1 MFSKNFQ
8 LAVRNA
14 SQALALASFAVGAG
28 CTAKGSPAEN
38 RTPASDAPNAYIDV
52 APAGTA
58 AGAWSAPIPGH
69 LVFRP
74 RGVSAVASAVEARVL
89 TVDCRLG
96 ATVKAGDPLFTLQ
109 SGEAAKIRAELAAAE
124 AKAAAAED
132 VLRRQTELVARGVGL
147 DVERFAAETEA
158 RETRAE
164 LARARAA
171 AEQLGSGETDH
182 FVLRAPASGV
192 VMSLRATVG
201 AVVSPGD
208 EPLAEIGDPASVWV
222 EADVPESEL
231 RDIRVGGPA
240 RVDVRAADA
249 TFEAVVDGIS
259 GRVDGEQRRAAVY
272 LRPVAAEPPLEPGM
286 LAEVRFGVDGAGGL
300 ISLPVEA
307 VLIKNGTDRI
317 VYVRDDA
324 GHYQARAVRTGTS
337 RDGRVAILE
346 GVTAGENV
354 VVHGALLLDGES
366 EQLL

>member
-1 MFSKNFQ
+1 MFVKNFE
-8 LAVRNA
+8 VVFRRA
-14 SQALALASFAVGAG
+14 SQALALAGLAAAAG
-28 CTAKGSPAEN
+28 CTAKGSPVET
-38 RTPASDAPNAYIDV
+38 RGPPTDATNPYIEV
-52 APAGTA
+52 APAGVA
-58 AGAWSAPIPGH
+58 AGGWGTPFPGH

-74 RGVSAVASAVEARVL
+74 RGVTAVASAVDARVL
-89 TVDCRLG
+89 AVDCRLG

-109 SGEAAKIRAELAAAE
+109 SAEAAKTRAEFTAAQ

-147 DVERFAAETEA
+147 EVERFAAETEA
-158 RETRAE
+158 REARAE
-164 LARARAA
+164 LSRARAA
-171 AEQLGSGETDH
+171 AEQLGSGETDR

-222 EADVPESEL
+222 QADVPESEL
-231 RDIRVGGPA
+231 RDIHVGGPA
-240 RVDVRAADA
+240 RVHVGAADT
-249 TFEAVVDGIS
+249 TFEAVVDGVG

-272 LRPVAAEPPLEPGM
+272 LRPLVGGPPLVPGM
-286 LAEVRFGVDGAGGL
+286 LADVRFAVASDDGV

-317 VYVRDDA
+317 VYVRDQE
-324 GHYQARAVRTGTS
+324 GRFKARPVRTGVS
-337 RDGRVAILE
+337 RDGRVVILE

-354 VVHGALLLDGES
+354 VVRGALLLDGES